1 MASIPPPATVTE
13 VMDLPASGMAS
24 DGERP
29 YAGLKALSGR
39 KRSMLKNFKC
49 HLEHL
54 WRQLEKVAT
63 SQRNV
68 LAAPPA
74 FSRRADFR
82 VFAIEQRWQI
92 CFASTLERAVDIRQR
107 QKIDVVIY
115 DRDLPDADWRRAL
128 PRISNCAGPVI
139 VIVLSYNTDVA
150 AGRLVLDCGGFA
162 VARKPVERCSL
173 WRISTRCVDGLNL
186 RGNKLSIK

>member
-1 MASIPPPATVTE
+1 
-13 VMDLPASGMAS
+13 
-24 DGERP
+24 
-29 YAGLKALSGR
+29 
-39 KRSMLKNFKC
+39 MLNNFKC

-54 WRQLEKVAT
+54 WRQLEEVAT

-68 LAAPPA
+68 LAVLPA

-92 CFASTLERAVDIRQR
+92 CFASTLERAINILQT

-128 PRISNCAGPVI
+128 PRISGPAI
-139 VIVLSYNTDVA
+139 VIVLSDTTCSSEE
-150 AGRLVLDCGGFA
+150 RLVLDCGGYA
-162 VARKPVERCSL
+162 VARKPV
-173 WRISTRCVDGLNL
+173 D
-186 RGNKLSIK
+186 RGNLVPLVNGALLLAEDIDSLCLGERR